1 MPRSLHQ
8 SASIDEDDVEDFL
21 ESMFKVS
28 SFSLILTCNNREL
41 KLDVY
46 GSRQTAKIT
55 SDFLS
60 SPKSH
65 KKRKMSPTIHRK
77 YKYFHSTIQTA
88 EETDGQK
95 FQFCRLPQRHAKS
108 L

>member
-77 YKYFHSTIQTA
+77 YKYFT
-88 EETDGQK
+88 
-95 FQFCRLPQRHAKS
+95 
-108 L
+108 